1 MRLEK
6 IQAYFREKGCEYR
19 YTEEDGC
26 GSSDL
31 EYRGIPYH
39 IWEFPDG
46 EGAQSNV
53 RDGGRQEEFAGDYE
67 EEILT
72 VIKNWK

>member
-6 IQAYFREKGCEYR
+6 IQGYLRSKGWEYQ

-26 GSSDL
+26 GSIDL
-31 EYRGIPYH
+31 GYRGVPYH

-46 EGAQSNV
+46 EGAESNV
-53 RDGGRQEEFAGDYE
+53 KDGGRQEEFAGDYE
-67 EEILT
+67 EKILEI
-72 VIKNWK
+72 IKNWK

>member
-6 IQAYFREKGCEYR
+6 IQAYFREKGWEYR

-26 GSSDL
+26 GSIDL

-39 IWEFPDG
+39 IWDFRDG

-53 RDGGRQEEFAGDYE
+53 RDGGRQDEDAGDYE

>member
-6 IQAYFREKGCEYR
+6 TQEYLSAKGFKYQ

-26 GSSDL
+26 GSIDL

>member
-6 IQAYFREKGCEYR
+6 IQAYFLEKGWEYR

-26 GSSDL
+26 GSIDL